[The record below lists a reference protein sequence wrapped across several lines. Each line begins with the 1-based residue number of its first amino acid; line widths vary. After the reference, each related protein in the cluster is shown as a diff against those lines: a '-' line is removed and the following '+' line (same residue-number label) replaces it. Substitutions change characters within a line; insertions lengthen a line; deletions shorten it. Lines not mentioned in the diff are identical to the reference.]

1 MNIRESLKE
10 WVVSPRKVMMV
21 GDNVNDDISRGKHVG
36 AITCL
41 LDESGKY
48 NSTDTHI
55 NPQPDFKVNS
65 LFELSKLKA
74 LAMVQKTQQ
83 LSDQVIDGAD

>member
-1 MNIRESLKE
+1 MNIRESVKA
-10 WVVSPRKVMMV
+10 WAISPSEVMMV
-21 GDNVNDDISRGKHVG
+21 GDSVNDDIACGKRAG

-41 LDESGKY
+41 LDESGKW